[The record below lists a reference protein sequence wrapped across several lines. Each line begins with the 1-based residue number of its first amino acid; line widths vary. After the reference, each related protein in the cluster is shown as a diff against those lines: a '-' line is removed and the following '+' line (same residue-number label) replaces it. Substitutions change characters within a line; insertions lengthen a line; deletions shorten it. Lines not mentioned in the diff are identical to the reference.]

1 MKESQKPQQ
10 HLDNAE
16 RNRRNQRAVFLLLTV
31 LLGGL
36 AYMLAGVVGPTPA
49 YDQLTLGDSAVQSMN
64 GSDWTDLYLN
74 ETLRASA
81 RWNRSVSVQPLS
93 TATFTAIDA
102 GTYNLYFAIHPIV
115 PTVE

>member
-1 MKESQKPQQ
+1 MKDIQKQ
-10 HLDNAE
+10 HVFDDME
-16 RNRRNQRAVFLLLTV
+16 RNRRNRRAVFLLLTV

-36 AYMLAGVVGPTPA
+36 AYMLAGVVGPPAA
-49 YDQLTLGDSAVQSMN
+49 YDQLTLGDNAVQPMN

-81 RWNRSVSVQPLS
+81 QWNRSVSVQPLS
-93 TATFTAIDA
+93 TATFTAIDT

-115 PTVE
+115 PTS